1 MPSSNVRIESTMLN
15 NGVHAIPTAHWE
27 KWKDEGSIS
36 NMEAIDNKVYFF
48 LMISLII
55 TRSVQIF
62 HFTILCMMFIVLIII
77 MYVLKSLL
85 ITQTKHILYHRFMA
99 NAAGK
104 QLECETNSIAPPS
117 SPP

>member
-85 ITQTKHILYHRFMA
+85 ITQTNTFCIIGSWQMLLE
-99 NAAGK
+99 K
-104 QLECETNSIAPPS
+104 QLECEINSIAPPT
-117 SPP
+117 SPL